1 MFNLTWKARALQS
14 SVLSLG
20 ACYYWSV
27 GDAPTGT
34 VAMATIVVWISPV
47 WLWNKKK
54 IIFYSQHFWIWT
66 LEAEVIGPWFWAM
79 LSDISASVIQIM
91 VVWCASFFISW
102 RILKKLPLTSEEVW
116 NKDHCTGCF
125 NHSNSFK
132 GLKQVQNRQFI
143 TFSGHGQ
150 WCLANWVIG
159 WTSFN

>member
-1 MFNLTWKARALQS
+1 MFNLTWKSRALQS

-34 VAMATIVVWISPV
+34 VAMATMVVWFQCDCEI
-47 WLWNKKK
+47 KKK
-54 IIFYSQHFWIWT
+54 HFTYSQHFWI
-66 LEAEVIGPWFWAM
+66 EVIGLQWFWAL

-91 VVWCASFFISW
+91 GVWCASFFISW
-102 RILKKLPLTSEEVW
+102 RIFKRLPLTSEEVW

-125 NHSNSFK
+125 NHSKCFK

-150 WCLANWVIG
+150 WCVANWVIG